1 MASQGKGKFNAGH
14 TNQVDIHL
22 DSTMVGKALAKNPIF
37 INAIANALLS
47 NDDFIRKVTREVRN
61 QLLRQARPTLNIFGK
76 YAGGR

>member
-1 MASQGKGKFNAGH
+1 
-14 TNQVDIHL
+14 
-22 DSTMVGKALAKNPIF
+22 MVGKALAKNPIF

-47 NDDFIRKVTREVRN
+47 NDDFVRKVTREVRN

>member
-1 MASQGKGKFNAGH
+1 MANGGASWNGEAADHVNIEI
-14 TNQVDIHL
+14 D
-22 DSTMVGKALAKNPIF
+22 
-37 INAIANALLS
+37 INAIAKALLS

>member
-1 MASQGKGKFNAGH
+1 MADGGANWNGEAADH
-14 TNQVDIHL
+14 VDIEI
-22 DSTMVGKALAKNPIF
+22 D
-37 INAIANALLS
+37 INAIANALVA

>member
-1 MASQGKGKFNAGH
+1 MADGGANWNGEAADSI
-14 TNQVDIHL
+14 DIEI
-22 DSTMVGKALAKNPIF
+22 D
-37 INAIANALLS
+37 INAIANALVS